1 MRHDKLAHICPNGVL
16 DLLVRND
23 EADRSVVTPVV
34 VTAALSRIAEI
45 LTDEIFQFVALLSL
59 RF

>member
-16 DLLVRND
+16 DLFVRND

-34 VTAALSRIAEI
+34 VTADLSRIAEI